1 MSDNGNRHT
10 NFLSLTYVEDRERI
24 EHLASLVMT
33 GHYNVC
39 WCVHDKDLLQ
49 DGNPDKVHC
58 HTVVHLQNGMSVSA
72 FSKNFSIRE
81 RMVQKCKK
89 GESIGDLDAAL
100 LYLIHADL
108 DSRLA
113 KKYQYPLSSIKG
125 PMAGYARSRIMELLN
140 KKKSNEL
147 KEADSFLTI
156 QAYIEGSLYV
166 TMSDVSRWAA
176 SNGHWAAFRR
186 SSSIVRDIIK
196 EHNAYLDKLQ
206 QKRDY
211 EALGEQL
218 KVRRDIESVYEAIG
232 MRALKSLDLLL
243 SQAGRPS
250 VKLQSQIRYV
260 EEVVEKSKGQVN
272 VEIIKEMLRD
282 GEEKGQAV

>member
-1 MSDNGNRHT
+1 MGNARSGRHV
-10 NFLSLTYVEDRERI
+10 NFLTLTYVEDRERV
-24 EHLASLVMT
+24 EHLAQLLLSGQSHL
-33 GHYNVC
+33 C
-39 WCVHDKDLLQ
+39 WCVHDNDTLEN
-49 DGNPDKVHC
+49 GSSDKVHC
-58 HTVVHLQNGMSVSA
+58 HAIVHLDNAMTISA
-72 FSKNFSIRE
+72 FSSRYHIRE
-81 RMVQKCKK
+81 RMIQPCRK
-89 GESIGDLDAAL
+89 GDEIGDLDSAL
-100 LYLIHADL
+100 LYMIHADRK
-108 DSRLA
+108 SRSEH
-113 KKYQYPLSSIKG
+113 KYQYPLSSIKG
-125 PMAGYARSRIMELLN
+125 PWASYARSRITELFN
-140 KKKSNEL
+140 KSSNSAQ

-218 KVRRDIESVYEAIG
+218 QIRRDIESVYEAIG
-232 MRALKSLDLLL
+232 IRALKSLDLMLA
-243 SQAGRPS
+243 QVGRPS
-250 VKLQSQIRYV
+250 MKLRNQISYV

-272 VEIIKEMLRD
+272 VDLIKEMLRD
-282 GEEKGQAV
+282 GKEIDTA